1 MAQKRKNKGKK
12 WLFMALLLV
21 LFVIAGTGAFV
32 LGKTFFKDKGGI
44 LETETDEE
52 QNVANEEFDEVE
64 VDETEL
70 ADEAE
75 LAVPEEKV
83 KQYEGKNPNNLGEL
97 TGVVTR
103 AERDGN
109 NLKILTN
116 IDQTLNGGA
125 CELILSQGDE
135 VISKYSGRILL
146 DVSTSRCDDFIV
158 PVAELGSGVF
168 DITINLSSGGKFGTI
183 WGEAKL

>member
-21 LFVIAGTGAFV
+21 LFVAAGTGAFV
-32 LGKTFFKDKGGI
+32 LGKTFFKDSGGV
-44 LETETDEE
+44 LEPKTEDGQDVADEE
-52 QNVANEEFDEVE
+52 FEEVE
-64 VDETEL
+64 VDEMEL
-70 ADEAE
+70 ADEAD

-83 KQYEGKNPNNLGEL
+83 KQYEGENPNASGEL

-103 AERDGN
+103 AERDGT

-125 CELILSQGDE
+125 CELILSRGDE
-135 VISKYSGRILL
+135 VISKYSARILL
-146 DVSTSRCDDFIV
+146 DVTTSRCDDFIV
-158 PVAELGSGVF
+158 PVSELGSGDI

-183 WGEAKL
+183 WGEAKI